1 MRTAVSAVLDFNH
14 LFKFIYFG
22 GNRKFFFLTAT
33 SRALRTRA
41 VCLQYIKIEH
51 KSNEWI
57 N

>member
-1 MRTAVSAVLDFNH
+1 
-14 LFKFIYFG
+14 
-22 GNRKFFFLTAT
+22 LTAT